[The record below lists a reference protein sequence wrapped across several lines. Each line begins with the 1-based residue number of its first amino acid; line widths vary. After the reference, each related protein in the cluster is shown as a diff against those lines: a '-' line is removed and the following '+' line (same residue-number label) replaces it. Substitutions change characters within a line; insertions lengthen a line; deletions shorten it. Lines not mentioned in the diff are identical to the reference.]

1 MSDPSDLADEVTLR
15 SDAPEESV
23 GRFTATIAGL
33 TLVSRVSGFARI
45 LVVTAV
51 LGTTALGDVYQTA
64 NLVPNIL
71 FELFAA
77 GSVQAVMVPAL
88 VAADERDRSA
98 PRLANAVLGW
108 LLATLGVLMVVALVA
123 APLLMRLLTVAETDP
138 ALRSDK
144 AALGHRF
151 LAIFLVQLLFYAAG
165 MVATALLQARRR
177 FAAPAAAP
185 LVNNLVVIAA
195 YLCFARLRDGQPPS
209 LTLSAVQVAVLA
221 GGTTLGVVAFTAV
234 PLVAAARSGVR
245 WRPRLARDP
254 EVGALARQGVWA
266 GVYLG
271 LTQLLTLGVLV
282 LGNGADGAVARF
294 SFAFAFFQ
302 LPYALIAVPVA
313 TARFPAMATAAL
325 AGAAGR
331 LARLVGDAVVTTVAG
346 CALASAVM
354 LALAWPLVRLTAFGE
369 AADGDIGPLAH
380 AIGAFAPG
388 LIAYGLF
395 YLLTRVRYAQG
406 DVRSPTLANALVAI
420 SGLTTMALASAI
432 TVDGERAA
440 ALAAAYGGAH
450 LVGAVVLGVI
460 AARSLPDL
468 RRSGVGRAVLA
479 AVLLGV
485 AVCLVMAGMADAL
498 GADGRAGSLTTL
510 VVSGLAGA
518 AVFAVALPPASG
530 RSWRILL
537 GARDG

>member
-1 MSDPSDLADEVTLR
+1 
-15 SDAPEESV
+15 
-23 GRFTATIAGL
+23 
-33 TLVSRVSGFARI
+33 
-45 LVVTAV
+45 
-51 LGTTALGDVYQTA
+51 
-64 NLVPNIL
+64 
-71 FELFAA
+71 
-77 GSVQAVMVPAL
+77 
-88 VAADERDRSA
+88 
-98 PRLANAVLGW
+98 
-108 LLATLGVLMVVALVA
+108 
-123 APLLMRLLTVAETDP
+123 
-138 ALRSDK
+138 
-144 AALGHRF
+144 
-151 LAIFLVQLLFYAAG
+151 

-234 PLVAAARSGVR
+234 PLVAAQRSRRAVEASAGAATRRWALWRARVS
-245 WRPRLARDP
+245 
-254 EVGALARQGVWA
+254 WA

-380 AIGAFAPG
+380 AVGAFAPG

-420 SGLTTMALASAI
+420 SGLTTMALASAM

-485 AVCLVMAGMADAL
+485 AACLVMAGMADAL
-498 GADGRAGSLTTL
+498 GADGRAGSLATL

>member
-221 GGTTLGVVAFTAV
+221 GGTTLGVIAFTAV
-234 PLVAAARSGVR
+234 PLVAAAR
-245 WRPRLARDP
+245 
-254 EVGALARQGVWA
+254 
-266 GVYLG
+266 LG
-271 LTQLLTLGVLV
+271 S
-282 LGNGADGAVARF
+282 AVEA
-294 SFAFAFFQ
+294 S
-302 LPYALIAVPVA
+302 
-313 TARFPAMATAAL
+313 
-325 AGAAGR
+325 AGASTRRWALWR
-331 LARLVGDAVVTTVAG
+331 AR
-346 CALASAVM
+346 
-354 LALAWPLVRLTAFGE
+354 
-369 AADGDIGPLAH
+369 
-380 AIGAFAPG
+380 
-388 LIAYGLF
+388 
-395 YLLTRVRYAQG
+395 
-406 DVRSPTLANALVAI
+406 
-420 SGLTTMALASAI
+420 
-432 TVDGERAA
+432 
-440 ALAAAYGGAH
+440 
-450 LVGAVVLGVI
+450 
-460 AARSLPDL
+460 
-468 RRSGVGRAVLA
+468 
-479 AVLLGV
+479 
-485 AVCLVMAGMADAL
+485 
-498 GADGRAGSLTTL
+498 
-510 VVSGLAGA
+510 VSG
-518 AVFAVALPPASG
+518 PASI
-530 RSWRILL
+530 W
-537 GARDG
+537 A